1 MLRDSVSPISRN
13 ICVHNFTPSKFLSF
27 PGLLQH
33 EGQLSGLKAHKG
45 LKSRPNPPHSLVAL
59 TLTAGTVL
67 LEALG
72 CVHGALTALGVLE

>member
-1 MLRDSVSPISRN
+1 ME
-13 ICVHNFTPSKFLSF
+13 FLSF

-59 TLTAGTVL
+59 TLAADTVL
-67 LEALG
+67 LETLG
-72 CVHGALTALGVLE
+72 CVHGALATLGVLQRVLH